1 MVIENNY
8 FSNFSLVEQFLCS
21 AISFIP
27 KVDTF
32 ELYEQIDD
40 HIIFEAAKKN
50 LVDSIIGYR
59 LIEKYVKDNI
69 PPNWVNSYKSTN
81 TTKSRINPE
90 NPNKVKISCSL
101 FFCSSILF
109 LLIKS
114 IIFVVFETLPTELT
128 A

>member
-1 MVIENNY
+1 MKLH
-8 FSNFSLVEQFLCS
+8 STFSLVEQFLCS

-59 LIEKYVKDNI
+59 LIEKYGEDNI
-69 PPNWVNSYKSTN
+69 PHHWVTSYKNTN
-81 TTKSRINPE
+81 ERIASYLE
-90 NPNKVKISCSL
+90 ELDQISH
-101 FFCSSILF
+101 ILSKAGIP
-109 LLIKS
+109 LVALKNS
-114 IIFVVFETLPTELT
+114 
-128 A
+128 